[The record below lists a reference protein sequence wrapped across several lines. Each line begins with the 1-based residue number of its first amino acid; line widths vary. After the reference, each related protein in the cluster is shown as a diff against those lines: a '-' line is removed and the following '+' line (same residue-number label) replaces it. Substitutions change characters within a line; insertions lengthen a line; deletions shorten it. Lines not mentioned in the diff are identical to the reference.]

1 MEMNFFSYLSNRLS
15 FNLENLSQY
24 GSKELLALLKQD
36 SSSAFTQIYYR
47 YWKRLFGIAYNRLKE
62 TEAAEDIVHDVFTAL
77 WDNRHIIQIDTLESY
92 LAAATKYMV
101 LGRFRKLEREKKYN
115 NALHATSITDISP
128 ESSLHYKRILEIVK
142 RQVDSL
148 PERCR
153 LIFIYSRNE
162 GMSAKQI
169 AQKLNISPKTVENQL
184 TKAIKSIKAAAR
196 SFTIS
201 IIPAIFTILITA

>member
-1 MEMNFFSYLSNRLS
+1 MEINFFSYLSNRLS

-36 SSSAFTQIYYR
+36 SSSAFTQIYHR
-47 YWKRLFGIAYNRLKE
+47 YWKRLFAIAYNRLKE
-62 TEAAEDIVHDVFTAL
+62 IETAEDIVHDVFTAL

-101 LGRFRKLEREKKYN
+101 LGRFRKLEREKRYN
-115 NALHATSITDISP
+115 NLYVAPEPGISP

-201 IIPAIFTILITA
+201 TIPAIFTILITA

>member
-1 MEMNFFSYLSNRLS
+1 MEINFFSYLSNPLP

-36 SSSAFTQIYYR
+36 SSSAFTQIYHR
-47 YWKRLFGIAYNRLKE
+47 YWKRLFAIAYNRLKE
-62 TEAAEDIVHDVFTAL
+62 IEAAEDIVHDVFTAL
-77 WDNRHIIQIDTLESY
+77 WDNRHIIQIEMLESY
-92 LAAATKYMV
+92 LASATKYMV
-101 LGRFRKLEREKKYN
+101 LGRFRKLEREKKYKD
-115 NALHATSITDISP
+115 LHSTSIAGISP
-128 ESSLHYKRILEIVK
+128 ESSLHYKRILEIVR

-196 SFTIS
+196 SLTIS
-201 IIPAIFTILITA
+201 TILAILIISIRA

>member
-1 MEMNFFSYLSNRLS
+1 MEMDFFSYLSNRLS

-36 SSSAFTQIYYR
+36 SSSAFTQIYLR
-47 YWKRLFGIAYNRLKE
+47 YWKQLFAIAYNRLKE
-62 TEAAEDIVHDVFTAL
+62 IETAEDIVHDVFTAL

-101 LGRFRKLEREKKYN
+101 LGRFRKLERVKRYN
-115 NALHATSITDISP
+115 NLYVAPEPDISP

-142 RQVDSL
+142 RQVDNL

-162 GMSAKQI
+162 GLSTKEI

-184 TKAIKSIKAAAR
+184 TKAIKSIKAVAR

-201 IIPAIFTILITA
+201 TIPAIFTILITA

>member
-1 MEMNFFSYLSNRLS
+1 MDFFSYLSNRLS

-36 SSSAFTQIYYR
+36 SSSAFTQIYLR
-47 YWKRLFGIAYNRLKE
+47 YWKQLFAIAYNRLKE
-62 TEAAEDIVHDVFTAL
+62 IETAEDIVHDVFTAL

-101 LGRFRKLEREKKYN
+101 LGRFRKLERVKRYN
-115 NALHATSITDISP
+115 NLYVAPEPDISP

-142 RQVDSL
+142 RQVDNL

-162 GMSAKQI
+162 GLSTKEI

-184 TKAIKSIKAAAR
+184 TKAIKSIKAVAR

-201 IIPAIFTILITA
+201 TIPAIFTILITA